1 MKNSIL
7 ILALLLFP
15 FISLSQNK
23 EVFDDEW
30 HSKLESDLEYIV
42 YPNPANNKSHIN
54 LRVYR
59 GKYEMHEVKISNSL
73 GKIVYSGVHNKESE
87 IPIHCLEKGLYLLQ
101 VSNEKKSLVQTI
113 IIQ

>member
-1 MKNSIL
+1 
-7 ILALLLFP
+7 
-15 FISLSQNK
+15 
-23 EVFDDEW
+23 
-30 HSKLESDLEYIV
+30 
-42 YPNPANNKSHIN
+42 
-54 LRVYR
+54 
-59 GKYEMHEVKISNSL
+59 MHEVKISNSL